1 MFHFLFARIT
11 FQVSFFLSNRSS
23 SNKNTTVFSMQQ
35 RIQHVPLALKIS
47 TKLTALPECKGFFLF
62 FFFNL
67 LQLIFSKK
75 LSIWKKGSMK
85 TLNYYKPSLPPFLV
99 NCIDS
104 YSTTVYR
111 SVQWIIQ
118 VFIYSVS
125 VQGKPSSV
133 RHLH

>member
-47 TKLTALPECKGFFLF
+47 TKLTALPECKVF
-62 FFFNL
+62 FFFHF

-104 YSTTVYR
+104 YSTAVYR
-111 SVQWIIQ
+111 SVQLIIQ
-118 VFIYSVS
+118 VFICSVS
-125 VQGKPSSV
+125 VQGKPWSV